1 MTTSLL
7 ELFSAN
13 DATLDLLAEIDPQGR
28 EANPAIKLSN
38 GKLEDLA
45 KQLCTGF
52 ARRSP
57 AGYGMANLL
66 LLEGRDS
73 FPQGSW
79 AWGLDLGWL
88 PDSDPC
94 PWLVA
99 DVLPLTASSS
109 LLTFGFATTPRMMLY
124 RHYFATTFLRTVYG
138 EPVNTAVHNPDRLDF
153 NAGMD
158 MLIEDV
164 TEWNASVAPHLQMG
178 VADLE
183 LETPPPGLG
192 EGARCCTLTALLTDC
207 TVLLGEDNDQTLT
220 LWRPY
225 GFQ

>member
-94 PWLVA
+94 PWVVA
-99 DVLPLTASSS
+99 DVLPRSRQGVEERGL
-109 LLTFGFATTPRMMLY
+109 
-124 RHYFATTFLRTVYG
+124 
-138 EPVNTAVHNPDRLDF
+138 
-153 NAGMD
+153 AG
-158 MLIEDV
+158 V
-164 TEWNASVAPHLQMG
+164 G
-178 VADLE
+178 VAGQGDGGDGFSQWRL
-183 LETPPPGLG
+183 PGV
-192 EGARCCTLTALLTDC
+192 R
-207 TVLLGEDNDQTLT
+207 
-220 LWRPY
+220 R
-225 GFQ
+225 